1 MGDLVNLNRYR
12 KDRRRQETRQQ
23 AAANRV
29 KFGRP
34 KAETRQGEAEA
45 ERRRRELDDKKLD

>member
-1 MGDLVNLNRYR
+1 MGDLVNLNKYR
-12 KDRRRQETRQQ
+12 KDRRREAAQRQ

-34 KAETRQGEAEA
+34 KAETRQDDAEA
-45 ERRRRELDDKKLD
+45 ERRRRDLDDKKLD

>member
-1 MGDLVNLNRYR
+1 MGDLVNLNKYR
-12 KDRRRQETRQQ
+12 KDRRRQEARQQ

-34 KAETRQGEAEA
+34 KAETRQDDAEA

>member
-1 MGDLVNLNRYR
+1 MGDLVNLNKYR
-12 KDRRRQETRQQ
+12 KERRRESASRQ

-34 KAETRQGEAEA
+34 KAETRQDDAEA
-45 ERRRRELDDKKLD
+45 ERRRRELEDKKLD

>member
-1 MGDLVNLNRYR
+1 MGDLVNLNKYR
-12 KDRRRQETRQQ
+12 KDRRRTAAQRQ

-34 KAETRQGEAEA
+34 KAETRGEDAESA
-45 ERRRRELDDKKLD
+45 RCRRELDDKKLD

>member
-1 MGDLVNLNRYR
+1 MGDLVNLNKYR
-12 KDRRRQETRQQ
+12 KERRRESASRQ

-34 KAETRQGEAEA
+34 KAETRQDDAEA
-45 ERRRRELDDKKLD
+45 EPALPSNLR